1 MVIRLDLQI
10 YSDGIEFL
18 PDVRV
23 RAALFLNLL
32 IKILKKHLRNCD
44 VDIDLHEF
52 GSASAANKKWDGQN
66 FQRFYG

>member
-1 MVIRLDLQI
+1 MESQVVIRLDLQI

-32 IKILKKHLRNCD
+32 IKILKKYLCDCD
-44 VDIDLHEF
+44 VGVDLHEF
-52 GSASAANKKWDGQN
+52 GGASAANKKRDG
-66 FQRFYG
+66 